1 MTTTFST
8 SIDPARKWSC
18 YPAYHGILLREQ
30 SAGERD
36 VYLPA
41 ADDRPVPGS
50 EPPLAFALTDEEMAA
65 LTRDHSAATLNAAVA
80 ATIYGPANQDKQSNE
95 DFAIA
100 TVVDGEW
107 AFAALADGVTQK
119 TFWAARTA
127 RIACLV
133 AFRTFRRFVQSS
145 DGTTDQSLTSFRTEL
160 ATALQQALAEE
171 KRHLL
176 ERVAVPPRF
185 DADLYRRVRGRDDL
199 WFNSTLLVAALGE
212 YCGFVLWA
220 GDGGIVVKKTYRD
233 GTPPEEK
240 VALTSTDD
248 VSLATHVGLGVT
260 PNQFTL
266 RRLDYQNLSCI
277 EVFLASDGVDRT
289 LQQHARTYPRL
300 TLSTGANAR
309 AALDTLALLEG
320 AAPDNFSV
328 ARIAR
333 HVIGHSMPAARLPRE
348 AEPTATP
355 ESAPQLPVV
364 APVAPP
370 TVPETPVPRIPAA
383 PEPRPARVPRVGSL
397 AFALAVLAIVSFA
410 FGAITVSTVL
420 ARVQRLETREAPP
433 IGRRP
438 RVATA
443 RPVPLPAPLTVDQ
456 PTADSF
462 PMLTSGVPL
471 LRFIDGAT
479 ALALAKPGEYTIVVE
494 GAPWVRDNASSCQQ
508 ATKVAKA
515 RGEAVAGEIAARL
528 RAAGGGATVLTAY
541 EVRDPPAGAPRPPF
555 RLVLRQGRATNF
567 DCQER

>member
-1 MTTTFST
+1 MTSFST
-8 SIDPARKWSC
+8 SNAPAREWSC
-18 YPAYHGILLREQ
+18 YPAYHGLLLRER
-30 SAGERD
+30 SAGEGD

-41 ADDRPVPGS
+41 ADDRPVPGN
-50 EPPLAFALTDEEMAA
+50 EPPLSFALTDEEMAA
-65 LTRDHSAATLNAAVA
+65 LTQDHSAATLNAAVA

-100 TVVDGEW
+100 TVVDGDW

-145 DGTTDQSLTSFRTEL
+145 DGTTDQSLTNFRTEL
-160 ATALQQALAEE
+160 ATALQQALAGER
-171 KRHLL
+171 RHLL
-176 ERVAVPPRF
+176 ERAAVPPRF
-185 DADLYRRVRGRDDL
+185 DEDLYRRVRGRDDL

-248 VSLATHVGLGVT
+248 VSLATHVGLSVT

-266 RRLDYQNLSCI
+266 RRLDYQNLSHI

-300 TLSTGANAR
+300 ALSTGANAR

-333 HVIGHSMPAARLPRE
+333 HVIGHSMPAARMPRE
-348 AEPTATP
+348 AEPNTAP
-355 ESAPQLPVV
+355 EPAPQLPVV
-364 APVAPP
+364 APVAPSAMP
-370 TVPETPVPRIPAA
+370 KTPELRTTAT
-383 PEPRPARVPRVGSL
+383 PEPPPARGPRVGSL
-397 AFALAVLAIVSFA
+397 AFALTVMAIVGFA
-410 FGAITVSTVL
+410 AGAITASTVL
-420 ARVQRLETREAPP
+420 ARVQRLERQEVPP
-433 IGRRP
+433 IGKRP
-438 RVATA
+438 RPAMA
-443 RPVPLPAPLTVDQ
+443 KPVPLPAPLTVDQ

-471 LRFIDGAT
+471 LRFIDGVT
-479 ALALAKPGEYTIVVE
+479 AVALAKPGDYTVVVE
-494 GAPWVRDNASSCQQ
+494 GAPWVRDNAPSCEQ
-508 ATKVAKA
+508 ATKVARA

-528 RAAGGGATVLTAY
+528 RAAGGGATLLAAY

-555 RLVLRQGRATNF
+555 RLVLRQGRTTDF